1 MGLSCHA
8 VPRKLCRI
16 KKSFAIA
23 SCLILL
29 TCYCVHLIHVSG
41 DGVFPVIEEAPN
53 VALRESF
60 LRRLAWQSLDNSQNE
75 TQPDKCR
82 NTIQG
87 KDFICDERGYLCDRR
102 ELSPTG
108 CCPESSLNTDRFS
121 CANCDRNNCCQIY
134 EVCVSCCL
142 QPDNKDKLSSFVRNA
157 VLILERFFVSMSDQF
172 ELCLSKC
179 RTSSLSVQ
187 HENTYRDPLNKFCFG
202 EDPPRLTLQ
211 NRK

>member
-1 MGLSCHA
+1 MCVFS
-8 VPRKLCRI
+8 
-16 KKSFAIA
+16 
-23 SCLILL
+23 
-29 TCYCVHLIHVSG
+29 VHLIHVSG

-60 LRRLAWQSLDNSQNE
+60 LRRLAWQSLDNTQNE

-82 NTIQG
+82 NTIQVNAKTKLHIFYIFSQKG

-142 QPDNKDKLSSFVRNA
+142 QPDNKVR
-157 VLILERFFVSMSDQF
+157 
-172 ELCLSKC
+172 
-179 RTSSLSVQ
+179 
-187 HENTYRDPLNKFCFG
+187 FC
-202 EDPPRLTLQ
+202 
-211 NRK
+211 